1 MIEPRFISF
10 LIPGLIFGLI
20 TGIALAAG
28 LIAERIMKRNL
39 VSEARGRFI
48 PKYSSNGLEV
58 LNGNMSDSFETGGYN
73 GSKPKKSGFGYIDR
87 EDEDNLEYFKR
98 NLDLNYVPVKKNP
111 VNLNRKVNRRKT
123 FGGKEETP

>member
-58 LNGNMSDSFETGGYN
+58 LNGNMSDSFETG
-73 GSKPKKSGFGYIDR
+73 
-87 EDEDNLEYFKR
+87 
-98 NLDLNYVPVKKNP
+98 
-111 VNLNRKVNRRKT
+111 
-123 FGGKEETP
+123 